1 MRSQR
6 RLDARRCER
15 RTHPP
20 ECEAPKCLVLPCAA
34 ACAPCP
40 PRASPALARRTDSTS
55 PSGRVRA
62 ANPIDVAPAR
72 FIAEAEGFTVRS
84 VPSPAYA
91 YTARHAHRSRSPVA
105 WRFAQRVGVRNPVG
119 ARGRREFNGCLGVLD
134 VHWCARWPYCFGGC
148 RRGPV
153 AMWALGFEE
162 AADPLEDPLGADA
175 VRCGRHLPAK
185 SSDPTAI
192 SLSHAAWYF
201 RSRSSHRAAC
211 DRLCLLAHRDGSLHG
226 VFVGTQRAMHARV
239 WKSCRAPT
247 R

>member
-1 MRSQR
+1 MR
-6 RLDARRCER
+6 AAH
-15 RTHPP
+15 HPP
-20 ECEAPKCLVLPCAA
+20 ECEAPKCLVLRYAA

-55 PSGRVRA
+55 PSGMARA
-62 ANPIDVAPAR
+62 ANPTDVAPAR

-134 VHWCARWPYCFGGC
+134 VRWCARWPYCFGGC

-175 VRCGRHLPAK
+175 VRCGRHLRAK

-192 SLSHAAWYF
+192 SHAAWYF
-201 RSRSSHRAAC
+201 RCVARVAVRRVIGCAC
-211 DRLCLLAHRDGSLHG
+211 WRIGDGSLHG
-226 VFVGTQRAMHARV
+226 VFVATQRAMHGRV